1 MNQEV
6 SPHDKWGLPVGGRA
20 QGWVVLKL
28 LVSRPLASGKSS
40 SRQANSSC
48 DPEKAG
54 PGKKIEVE
62 TKEFSSGKLRSFN
75 EALQT
80 RETHCESE
88 LVESCHCWLSWGWKA
103 LNDMDTGHVLG
114 SVLGAYL

>member
-1 MNQEV
+1 MNQEA

-28 LVSRPLASGKSS
+28 LVGRLLASGKSS

-54 PGKKIEVE
+54 PDKKIEVE
-62 TKEFSSGKLRSFN
+62 TKEFSSGKLRSLN

-80 RETHCESE
+80 RQPYCESE
-88 LVESCHCWLSWGWKA
+88 LVERCHCWLSWGWKV

-114 SVLGAYL
+114 SVLGAYS